1 MQAKTAFVTRLE
13 QILWSERG
21 TRPRWQRPL
30 ICLARLLHALARDL
44 TEGNLRLHAMGLVY
58 TTLLSLVPLLAVSF
72 SVLKGFGVHNQLEPL
87 LQNALAPLGESGQ
100 EINTRLIEFVDR
112 MQVGVLGS
120 VGLALL
126 LYTVIS
132 LIQKI
137 EQAFNYTWRVERPR
151 PFAQRFTQYMS
162 VLLVGPVLFFSALGL
177 SASLGDNV
185 YVRSLMAVAPLGVLL
200 ELARLLAPY
209 LLISLTFAFFY
220 MFVPNARVRIVSA
233 LVGALAAGLLWEAAG
248 ALFSTFIGGSTRYT
262 AIYSSLAILILLM
275 IWIYVAWLILLVGAS
290 IAFYHQHPHYL
301 DGRTREPR
309 LSNRLRERL
318 PLQLAARIA
327 RAHHRGQ
334 TAPSQVELAA
344 ELGVAEG
351 VLEQPL
357 RLLESREVVLATA
370 TEPVGY
376 VPAQDPGRI
385 TIAWLLARIR
395 SFEEEEDGYRPRPP
409 EAALGTLEARLE
421 ESREAVLGTLTL
433 AALATADGDDRDDSE
448 DGEDCNKTAA

>member
-1 MQAKTAFVTRLE
+1 MPAKTGFVTRLD
-13 QILWSERG
+13 QLLWS
-21 TRPRWQRPL
+21 TADNRPRWQRSL
-30 ICLARLLHALARDL
+30 LGFARLLHALARDL
-44 TEGNLRLHAMGLVY
+44 TAGNLRLHAMGLVY

-137 EQAFNYTWRVERPR
+137 EQAFNYTWRVEHPR
-151 PFAQRFTQYMS
+151 PFTQRFTQYMS

-185 YVRSLMAVAPLGVLL
+185 YIRSLMAVAPFGVLL
-200 ELARLLAPY
+200 ELARVLAPY

-220 MFVPNARVRIVSA
+220 VFVPNARVRIPSA
-233 LVGALAAGLLWEAAG
+233 LVGALAAGLLWEGAG
-248 ALFSTFIGGSTRYT
+248 LLFSTFIGGSTRYT

-301 DGRTREPR
+301 DGRSREPR

-318 PLQLAARIA
+318 TLQLASRIA
-327 RAHHRGQ
+327 GAHHRGQ
-334 TAPSQVELAA
+334 PAPSQEVLATSLGMA
-344 ELGVAEG
+344 EQALDQPLQL
-351 VLEQPL
+351 LEQSEVVVATEGGGLVPAQAPERIGL
-357 RLLESREVVLATA
+357 AWLLERIRTFEEESDGYRARPADTALNALESRLDDNRTQLLEGLSLADLIEE
-370 TEPVGY
+370 TESP
-376 VPAQDPGRI
+376 
-385 TIAWLLARIR
+385 T
-395 SFEEEEDGYRPRPP
+395 S
-409 EAALGTLEARLE
+409 T
-421 ESREAVLGTLTL
+421 
-433 AALATADGDDRDDSE
+433 
-448 DGEDCNKTAA
+448 